1 MVGPLGVLA
10 EGSIAATSD
19 GEDIDGGFPRGCWR
33 QVRQR
38 PPSKLELSMVGPP
51 GVLAAGPVAATTKA
65 RDIDSEPLGG
75 GVLVAGPAADTTEA
89 GDINGGPPRLHGDMK

>member
-19 GEDIDGGFPRGCWR
+19 GEDIDGGSPRGCWR

-51 GVLAAGPVAATTKA
+51 GVLAAGLVAATTKA
-65 RDIDSEPLGG
+65 RDIDSEPPG
-75 GVLVAGPAADTTEA
+75 GVLAAGPAADTTEA